1 MFAGHGRGRAGT
13 GRSRA
18 DAWGV
23 EARHVERADGAG
35 GAARGGVS
43 GRLGLGARTRTRFH
57 PTTHTTTSGLGDA
70 HGPTGVDWRARNR
83 DASPARTADTPTGY
97 ATDRHGTQRHE
108 CGTRTPSRTSPS
120 ADP

>member
-35 GAARGGVS
+35 GAARGGCLAVWVS
-43 GRLGLGARTRTRFH
+43 ARARERDSIPPH
-57 PTTHTTTSGLGDA
+57 HTTTSGLGDA